1 MTTNTASNLNSFA
14 TSLPTC
20 DAWVHAQL
28 NGTSVTVG
36 GSAGIDFT
44 RTAAGVFRAAF
55 SHPTR
60 FLSGEYVSVFTP
72 EVKADSGYFAISCN
86 SNGTT
91 AAGISASQ
99 GGIRSWIFQTPVTNS
114 GHTASNVD
122 PPTGQMFINM
132 AVFCFSTD
140 SQLYSP
146 TGATYSFVPGQIGYG
161 VTGATYNTHHFNS
174 LSRRQATAYGT
185 IVIPPRRSNL
195 SPINCYVENSYNVK
209 QVTVPGIGPVYDVE
223 FLKPLANNSYAVILS
238 SEMEDIEVGSG
249 VANPIEFSLDIVRR
263 GSSDQHKTNS
273 KFRIEQYRQDA
284 SNQWYA
290 SFVPTHLGKTHRIHF
305 IVFGGRTY
313 GAE

>member
-1 MTTNTASNLNSFA
+1 
-14 TSLPTC
+14 
-20 DAWVHAQL
+20 
-28 NGTSVTVG
+28 VG

-44 RTAAGVFRAAF
+44 RTAAGVFRAGF

-99 GGIRSWIFQTPVTNS
+99 GGIRSWVFQTPVTNS
-114 GHTASNVD
+114 GHTASIAD
-122 PPTGQMFINM
+122 PPAGQMFINM

-146 TGATYSFVPGQIGYG
+146 AGATYSFVPGQAGYG

-185 IVIPPRRSNL
+185 IVIPPRPSNA
-195 SPINCYVENSYNVK
+195 SPMDCYVENSYNVNR
-209 QVTVPGIGPVYDVE
+209 VTNNGPVYDVE

-238 SEMEDIEVGSG
+238 SEMEDIEVGNR
-249 VANPIEFSLDIVRR
+249 VANPVEFSLNIVRR
-263 GSSDQHKTNS
+263 GSIDQHKTNS
-273 KFRIEQYRQDA
+273 KFRIEQYRQD
-284 SNQWYA
+284 SGSQWGL
-290 SFVPTHLGKTHRIHF
+290 SFVPTQLGKTHRIHF
-305 IVFGGRTY
+305 IVFGGGTY